1 MEAALS
7 APVVQPEQESS
18 VADHVIRLEAQYL
31 LQNYARLPIVLHRG
45 KGCYVYDTSGKRYLD
60 LIAGIGVNSLGYAHP
75 RMTKLIR
82 EQVGLLI
89 HASNLYYHE
98 YAGPLAEK
106 ISKASGLRR
115 VFFCNSGTEANEAA
129 LKMAKAHGHSI
140 SSDKFEIVALD
151 NSFHGR
157 TMGALSVTGQ
167 ESYRRNFEPLIPGV
181 RFVKRNDV
189 EALEQAVNHRT
200 AGIILEL
207 VQGEGGVYPI
217 SAEYANKARELADR
231 HDAILIFD
239 EIQCGVGR
247 TGTHFAYQQMDTP
260 VLPDVMT
267 AAKPIACGLP
277 LGFVAAN
284 EKAAAGLGKGQHGTT
299 YGGGPLVCRVAL
311 EFLEILDTLLPTI
324 SETGSYFRMRLTELA
339 QKHSF
344 IKEVRGAGLIIG
356 VEMDFPCK
364 QMVLDGINE
373 GILVNCTHDYVIRML
388 PPYILTEQ
396 DVDRAISVLN
406 RVFKKAKPPA
416 A

>member
-7 APVVQPEQESS
+7 TPVVSTS
-18 VADHVIRLEAQYL
+18 VADHVIGLEAQYL
-31 LQNYARLPIVLHRG
+31 LQNYARLPIVLQRG

-106 ISKASGLRR
+106 LSKTSGMPRL
-115 VFFCNSGTEANEAA
+115 FFCNSGTEATEAA
-129 LKMAKAHGHSI
+129 LKMAKAHGHGI
-140 SSDKFEIVALD
+140 SPEKFEIVALD

-157 TMGALSVTGQ
+157 TLGALSVTGQ
-167 ESYRRNFEPLIPGV
+167 ESYRRNFEPLIPGA
-181 RFVKRNDV
+181 RFVKRNDI
-189 EALEQAVNHRT
+189 EALEQAVSHRT
-200 AGIILEL
+200 ACIILEL
-207 VQGEGGVYPI
+207 LQGEGGVYPV
-217 SAEYANKARELADR
+217 STEYARKARELADR
-231 HDAILIFD
+231 HNAILIFD

-247 TGTHFAYQQMDTP
+247 TGTHFAYQQMDPP
-260 VLPDVMT
+260 VMPDVMT

-284 EKAAAGLGKGQHGTT
+284 ERAAAGLGKGQHGTT

-311 EFLEILDTLLPTI
+311 EFMEILDTLLPSI

-344 IKEVRGAGLIIG
+344 IKEVRGAGLMIG
-356 VEMDFPCK
+356 VEIDFPCK
-364 QMVLDGINE
+364 QIVLDGINE
-373 GILVNCTHDYVIRML
+373 GILVNCTHDYTIRML

-396 DVDRAISVLN
+396 DVDRAITVLN

-416 A
+416 AA